1 MASLPPLSHT
11 RPHAGPGVRL
21 CLRANRWGAL
31 RAVGTLFR
39 WISRLGDGAFWY
51 GLMAALSLFGGPR
64 GLRATA
70 TMAVAGLLALGL
82 YRLLKNLTRRPR
94 PFRSIDGI
102 VAHLPPLDEFSFPSG
117 HTLQAVSFSLVA
129 CAWFPVLILP
139 LLVFT
144 LLVAASRIVLG
155 LHYPSDVLAAAGIGL
170 LLGGAV
176 LTASA
181 MLGFGP

>member
-70 TMAVAGLLALGL
+70 AMAVAGLLALGL

-129 CAWFPVLILP
+129 CADSTTATSNSKGSRKRSSVRGCGSS
-139 LLVFT
+139 
-144 LLVAASRIVLG
+144 AARRLNRVSI
-155 LHYPSDVLAAAGIGL
+155 
-170 LLGGAV
+170 AV
-176 LTASA
+176 VCS
-181 MLGFGP
+181 